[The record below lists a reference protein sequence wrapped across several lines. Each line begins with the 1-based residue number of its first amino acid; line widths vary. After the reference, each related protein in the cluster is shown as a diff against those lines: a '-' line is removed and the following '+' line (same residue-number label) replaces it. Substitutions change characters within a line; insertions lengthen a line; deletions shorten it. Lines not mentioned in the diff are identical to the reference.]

1 MTTRTAVRGADIIRL
16 AKQARD
22 PFLVPGLVSS
32 YATLWYGQSEV
43 GKSRLVCG
51 FVAAMLRGEPFL
63 GRKSSR
69 PIRRVAILCGE
80 VGGVEEYA
88 KRLCGGDVWEELT
101 EEEAAGL
108 VLVEAPRMRTEEDWL
123 GLRDTLATDAPDL
136 VIVDPVGQMTNGS
149 VNEDETAERFWGG
162 VRALGRP
169 VVAVG
174 HSSVKADATTGQRR
188 GSQTPMGSTQWVS
201 GSRWR
206 VEMLAD
212 WTGQLGL
219 LKANGNAGD
228 SVELTLSR
236 GYKLTDFNV
245 KAEQT
250 REEKNAAK
258 AERFE
263 VRTTVAVEAAQWI
276 AKEHPK
282 AGNAEA
288 GRLLAERFPKL
299 ATADNPARRIAKDI
313 SEGNRGVGKHLVRRD
328 GALAFAL

>member
-16 AKQARD
+16 AKQARA

-32 YATLWYGQSEV
+32 HATLWYGQSEV

-63 GRKSSR
+63 GRKPSH

-101 EEEAAGL
+101 EGETRGL
-108 VLVEAPRMRTEEDWL
+108 ILVEAPRMRTEEDWL
-123 GLRDTLATDAPDL
+123 DLRDSLAADNPDL
-136 VIVDPVGQMTNGS
+136 VVIDPVGQMTNGS

-174 HSSVKADATTGQRR
+174 HSSVKADPTTGQRR

-228 SVELTLSR
+228 AVELTLSR
-236 GYKLTDFNV
+236 GYKLTDFSV

-250 REEKNAAK
+250 REEKNSAK

-263 VRTTVAVEAAQWI
+263 VRTTVTVEAARWLT
-276 AKEHPK
+276 EVHPK
-282 AGNAEA
+282 STNAEA
-288 GRLLAERFPKL
+288 SRLLAEQFPKL
-299 ATADNPARRIAKDI
+299 SSAAKPDRAIAKMLT
-313 SEGNRGVGKHLVRRD
+313 NRQGVGAHLVRS
-328 GALAFAL
+328 GEAWAFQL